1 MKNIQNC
8 KKYILIWSVI
18 AIIASIIWGAAG
30 FFWSRDKGSKHKF
43 GSALIG
49 IIEYQVIY
57 YLTS

>member
-1 MKNIQNC
+1 M
-8 KKYILIWSVI
+8 LIWSVI